1 MALKIKKNVPLR
13 DYSTYKI
20 GGPAKYFVKVKNKE
34 ELKEALNFCQENN
47 LKFFIL
53 GGGSN
58 VLFSDEG
65 FNGLVIKMENKA
77 FRFLRNNKLFV
88 EAGCEMEKIVRE
100 TVKRGLSGLEWAGG
114 LPGTVGGAIRGNAGA
129 FGGEIKDI
137 VAKVIAFSPKENQE
151 KEYSKEECQFEYRS
165 SIFKREKEIVLSA
178 ILSFKEG
185 DPKELKRKVKEEIN
199 YRKERHPLEYPN
211 AGSVFKNCPLEKIPP
226 EIRERFKDKIKLD
239 PFPILPTAVLIAEAG
254 LKGLAI
260 GGAKVS
266 EKHPNFLINFN
277 NAKAKDVLDLIKK
290 VKEVIWE
297 KFGVLLEEEIEIVE
311 S

>member
-34 ELKEALNFCQENN
+34 KLKEALNFCQENN

-65 FNGLVIKMENKA
+65 FNGLVIKMENKG

-88 EAGCEMEKIVRE
+88 EAGCSMEKIVRE
-100 TVKRGLSGLEWAGG
+100 TVKRGFSGLEWAGG

-129 FGGEIKDI
+129 FGGEIKD
-137 VAKVIAFSPKENQE
+137 VVEKVISFSPQENKE

-165 SIFKREKEIVLSA
+165 SIFKKEKEIILSA
-178 ILSFKEG
+178 ILSLKEG

-226 EIRERFKDKIKLD
+226 EIRERFKEKIKLD

-254 LKGLAI
+254 LKGLTV

-266 EKHPNFLINFN
+266 EKHPNFLVNFN

-311 S
+311 F

>member
-1 MALKIKKNVPLR
+1 MVLKVRKNIPLKH
-13 DYSTYKI
+13 YSTYKI
-20 GGPAKYFVKVKNKE
+20 GGPAKYFIKAKNGK
-34 ELKEALNFCQENN
+34 ELKEAINFCQKKN

-58 VLFSDEG
+58 VLFSDKG
-65 FNGLVIKMENKA
+65 FNGLIIKMENKG
-77 FRFLRNNKLFV
+77 FRFLENNKLFV
-88 EAGCEMEKIVRE
+88 EAGCEMEKIVIE
-100 TVKRGLSGLEWAGG
+100 TVKKGLSGLEWAGG

-137 VAKVIAFSPKENQE
+137 VEKVIAFSPKENQE

-165 SIFKREKEIVLSA
+165 SIFKKEKKIILST

-199 YRKERHPLEYPN
+199 YRKARHPLEYPC
-211 AGSVFKNCPLEKIPP
+211 AGSVFKNCPLEKVPP
-226 EIRERFKDKIKLD
+226 EIREKFKDKIKLD
-239 PFPILPTAVLIAEAG
+239 PFPILPAAVLIAEAG
-254 LKGLAI
+254 LKGLSI

-277 NAKAKDVLDLIKK
+277 NAKAQDVLDLIKK
-290 VKEVIWE
+290 VKKVVFE

-311 S
+311 F

>member
-65 FNGLVIKMENKA
+65 FNGLIIKMENKA

-88 EAGCEMEKIVRE
+88 EAGCKMERIVRE

-137 VAKVIAFSPKENQE
+137 VEKVIAFSPKGNQE

-165 SIFKREKEIVLSA
+165 SIFKKEKEIVLSA
-178 ILSFKEG
+178 ILSFKKG
-185 DPKELKRKVKEEIN
+185 DPKELKRKIKEEIN

-254 LKGLAI
+254 LKGLTI

-266 EKHPNFLINFN
+266 EKHPNFLVNFN
-277 NAKAKDVLDLIKK
+277 NAKARDVFELIKK

-311 S
+311 F

>member
-65 FNGLVIKMENKA
+65 FNGLVIKMDNKA

-137 VAKVIAFSPKENQE
+137 VEKVIAFSPKENQE

-165 SIFKREKEIVLSA
+165 SIFKREKKIVLSA
-178 ILSFKEG
+178 VLSFKEG

-254 LKGLAI
+254 LKGLRI

-266 EKHPNFLINFN
+266 EKHPNFLVNFN

-311 S
+311 F